1 MKQVIQEIASQDIID
16 SLVGTESS
24 VAADN
29 CDNAD
34 MTIVNSV
41 VKFIDEGDDYLQTYE
56 NIKDTVEYVQAI
68 SIEDN

>member
-16 SLVGTESS
+16 TLAGEESL
-24 VAADN
+24 AAN
-29 CDNAD
+29 CENAD

-41 VKFIDEGDDYLQTYE
+41 VKFIDEGDDYMQTYE
-56 NIKDTVEYVQAI
+56 NIRDTVEYVQAI